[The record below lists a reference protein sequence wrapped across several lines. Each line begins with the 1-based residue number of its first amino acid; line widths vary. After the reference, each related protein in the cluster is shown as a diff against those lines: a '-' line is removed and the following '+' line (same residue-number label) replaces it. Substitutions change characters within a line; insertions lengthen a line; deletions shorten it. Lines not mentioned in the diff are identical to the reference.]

1 MADAGD
7 VLRIVPCR
15 GRRWALEDLLIF
27 LVLGSLLSSV
37 GQITASSTILRRFH
51 YIRIPISVFST
62 RQNPFLV
69 VISIEPD
76 ASVLMVPV
84 VGELLVVLAA
94 HAVQLRRP

>member
-1 MADAGD
+1 M
-7 VLRIVPCR
+7 
-15 GRRWALEDLLIF
+15 
-27 LVLGSLLSSV
+27 
-37 GQITASSTILRRFH
+37 
-51 YIRIPISVFST
+51 IPASVFST

-69 VISIEPD
+69 VISLEPD